1 MNMATPPRNSQRG
14 FTLVEL
20 MIVMV
25 VAVPILGAITVTG
38 TLVRDEINSTEAAAL
53 TAESCRI
60 AGQRLANLAR
70 PGLLST
76 CMVMATQEDVNAA
89 IAAQMLNPTVV
100 VPALGEWISPPPTGW
115 RPSFR
120 FQGADGKLSM
130 NAAELTPVRRFVFS
144 LDAGESQNGVDDDGD
159 GLIDEGGLQLLIGT
173 LPVQLVITGVE
184 RCEFRLR
191 GRVLTLVLGVA
202 RRDAKG
208 HLYRATTTQS
218 ILMRN
223 T

>member
-1 MNMATPPRNSQRG
+1 MSTRPHNSQRG

-25 VAVPILGAITVTG
+25 VAIPILGAITVTG
-38 TLVRDEINSTEAAAL
+38 TLVRDEIQSTETAAL

-60 AGQRLANLAR
+60 AGQRLAMLAR

-76 CMVMATQEDVNAA
+76 CAVQATQADVDAA
-89 IAAQMLNPTVV
+89 AAAAMVSPGVV
-100 VPALGEWISPPPTGW
+100 IPALGDWISPPLTGSRPT
-115 RPSFR
+115 FR
-120 FQGADGKLSM
+120 FQGADGELSM
-130 NAAELTPVRRFVFS
+130 NAQELTPVRRFIFS
-144 LDAGESQNGVDDDGD
+144 LDPTEMPNGLDDDGD
-159 GLIDEGGLQLLIGT
+159 GLVDEGGLQLLIGD
-173 LPVQLVITGVE
+173 LPVQLVISGVE

-191 GRVLTLVLGVA
+191 GRVLTLVLAVA

>member
-1 MNMATPPRNSQRG
+1 MNMATPSRNSQRG
-14 FTLVEL
+14 FTLAEL

-38 TLVRDEINSTEAAAL
+38 TLVRDEVNASESAAL

-70 PGLLST
+70 PGLVST

-89 IAAQMLNPTVV
+89 IAAQMLNPSVV
-100 VPALGEWISPPPTGW
+100 VPALGEWISPPLTGS

-120 FQGADGKLSM
+120 FQGADGELSM
-130 NAAELTPVRRFVFS
+130 NAAKLTPVRRFVFS
-144 LDAGESQNGVDDDGD
+144 LDASESANGADDDGD
-159 GLIDEGGLQLLIGT
+159 GLIDEGGLQLLIGN

-191 GRVLTLVLGVA
+191 GRVLTMVLGVA

>member
-1 MNMATPPRNSQRG
+1 MNMAATRNSQLG

-38 TLVRDEINSTEAAAL
+38 TLVRDEIQSSDTAAQ

-60 AGQRLANLAR
+60 AGQRLAMLAR

-76 CMVMATQEDVNAA
+76 CAVQATQEDVDLATAA
-89 IAAQMLNPTVV
+89 NLLNPSVV
-100 VPALGEWISPPPTGW
+100 VPTLGDWISPPLTARPT
-115 RPSFR
+115 FR
-120 FQGADGKLSM
+120 FQGADGTLSM
-130 NAAELTPVRRFVFS
+130 NATALTPPRQFVFT
-144 LDAGESQNGVDDDGD
+144 LEAGETDNNADDDGD
-159 GLIDEGGLQLLIGT
+159 GLIDEGGLQLLVGT

-184 RCEFRLR
+184 RCEFTLR
-191 GRVLTLVLGVA
+191 GRVLTLSLAVA

-208 HLYRATTTQS
+208 HIYRATTTQS
-218 ILMRN
+218 IYMRN